1 MTRQLDDTG
10 NRSVVVLF
18 VLTVLAWIGLE
29 AYFIA
34 NGRPTISARVRALY
48 FADPDTG
55 VLTGLV
61 VGLLF
66 AHFFFSQR
74 GRD

>member
-48 FADPDTG
+48 AADPDTG
-55 VLTGLV
+55 VLSALV
-61 VGLLF
+61 IGLLT
-66 AHFFFSQR
+66 AHFWFSQR

>member
-1 MTRQLDDTG
+1 MIPQIDDAG
-10 NRSVVVLF
+10 NRAVAALF
-18 VLTVLAWIGLE
+18 VATVLAWIGLE

-48 FADPDTG
+48 AADPDTG
-55 VLTGLV
+55 VLSALV
-61 VGLLF
+61 IGLLT
-66 AHFFFSQR
+66 AHFWFSQR